1 MALTRRKITAA
12 GGGLMAFGF
21 ASLARGQAAPP
32 GPVAGTRITDDYV
45 AQVGRMA
52 YFWGWP
58 MANIQSRL
66 ETFRPVKE
74 FALGGG
80 VLPIGPVNEITMLTD
95 YIDPAER
102 AVACP
107 NQDVVYGQAILDLAR
122 EPVVVQVPDFRGRF
136 FVYQVVDQRTDG
148 FADLGAMYATQP
160 GFYLLAG
167 PDWKGD
173 VPKGIARVFRSP
185 TNVGFMIPRV
195 FREDTD
201 ADRQAVQPLVRQ
213 IMSYPVSRYDGTM
226 KTYDWSRLPTVGGT
240 SGDEETVW
248 VVPEKFFDLLPGILD
263 NVRPMAGEEA
273 LYGQMRF
280 VLDAAAK
287 EPKFKEVLKQSA
299 IDADR
304 TLVKPLF
311 EFRNWGIQL
320 PHHWSTQVNGA
331 QFGTDYF
338 ARTAA
343 AKSNIFVNKPSETKY
358 FYQDLDAGGA
368 RLNGANRYTVTFAKD
383 GTPPVYG
390 FWSLT
395 LYNQHHFFTPN
406 DIKRYSTGTKNKAL
420 KENPDGS
427 LTIHVRAD
435 PPAEAL
441 RGNWLPA
448 PRGADFSL
456 YVRAY
461 WPKVAITDGSW
472 TPPAVQ
478 KAAS

>member
-1 MALTRRKITAA
+1 MGRPRRPD
-12 GGGLMAFGF
+12 
-21 ASLARGQAAPP
+21 R
-32 GPVAGTRITDDYV
+32 VAGTRITDDYV

-58 MANIQSRL
+58 MVNIQSRL

-136 FVYQVVDQRTDG
+136 FVYQIVDQRTDG
-148 FADLGAMYATQP
+148 FADVGAMYATQP

-201 ADRQAVQPLVRQ
+201 ADKQAVQPLVRQ
-213 IMSYPVSRYDGTM
+213 IMSYPISRYDGTM

-240 SGDEETVW
+240 GGDEETVW

-273 LYGQMRF
+273 LYAQMRF

-320 PHHWSTQVNGA
+320 PHNWSTQVNGA
-331 QFGTDYF
+331 QFGIDYF
-338 ARTAA
+338 TRTAA

-395 LYNQHHFFTPN
+395 LYNQHHFFAPN

-427 LTIHVRAD
+427 LTIHVQAD

-448 PRGADFSL
+448 PR
-456 YVRAY
+456 VRTS
-461 WPKVAITDGSW
+461 PCTCGPIGPRSGITDGSW